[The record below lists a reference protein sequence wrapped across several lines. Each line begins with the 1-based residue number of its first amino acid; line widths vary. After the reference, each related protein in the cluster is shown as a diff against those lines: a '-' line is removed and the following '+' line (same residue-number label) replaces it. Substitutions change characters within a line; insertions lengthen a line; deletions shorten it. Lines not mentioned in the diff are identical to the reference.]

1 MKHLAPLLKKKEAIV
16 FDLDGTLMHTEP
28 EVKLAINRALED
40 CDCPQ
45 LAPEARL
52 PNMYGTIPHILES
65 ALNLVGVPLARIPEI
80 HAAYT
85 KHYNQQAH
93 SNTNLYPGVRTFL
106 EELKT
111 NHFKLGVCTNK
122 NETAALHALKTAG
135 VLDFFCAITGSNT
148 TLFSK
153 PHPLPL
159 MHTLKGLGVTTD
171 RAILIG
177 DTHVDAE
184 CATQCGVDF
193 VLHQGGYGA
202 PSATDYK
209 IAGQFMTYEGIFS

>member
-1 MKHLAPLLKKKEAIV
+1 MKHLAALLKTKEAIV

-28 EVKLAINRALED
+28 EVKLAINRALAD

-45 LAPEARL
+45 LAPETRL
-52 PNMYGTIPHILES
+52 PNMYGTIRHILES
-65 ALNLVGVPLARIPEI
+65 ALELVGVPLTRIPEI

-93 SNTNLYPGVRTFL
+93 ANTALYPGVRTLL
-106 EELKT
+106 EELKAH
-111 NHFKLGVCTNK
+111 HFKLGVCTNK
-122 NETAALHALKTAG
+122 NEAAALHALKTAG
-135 VLDFFCAITGSNT
+135 IFDFFSAVTGANT
-148 TLFSK
+148 TLFAK

-159 MHTLKGLGVTTD
+159 THTLAGLGVTTD
-171 RAILIG
+171 RAVLIG

-184 CATQCGVDF
+184 CAAQCDVDF

-202 PSATDYK
+202 PAAADYK
-209 IAGQFMTYEGIFS
+209 IAGKFMTYEVVFS